1 VGIRRCQASIFRLAL
16 TRRVLELTMLSRSQM
31 PQDAI
36 PQPAGPGMLLSARC
50 HFGSR
55 RKSRFARSAR
65 GSQRTQGSCADDYS
79 PIKLLIRL
87 VGAVTRT
94 LDPLIKSQLLHFEI
108 KDAGDHHKQ
117 RTPAAVR
124 NRLQPKKIV
133 WPHIPLDFPRTASI
147 AVRVDGPS
155 WVAAPPG
162 PERRAC
168 GGASIATGAM

>member
-1 VGIRRCQASIFRLAL
+1 
-16 TRRVLELTMLSRSQM
+16 MLSRSQM

-36 PQPAGPGMLLSARC
+36 PQPAGPGMLLSARR

-108 KDAGDHHKQ
+108 KDAMPG
-117 RTPAAVR
+117 T
-124 NRLQPKKIV
+124 L
-133 WPHIPLDFPRTASI
+133 ASMTCFL
-147 AVRVDGPS
+147 R
-155 WVAAPPG
+155 VAALVSAIRSISMIPPNVAKDLVG
-162 PERRAC
+162 TTVTAQ
-168 GGASIATGAM
+168 GMSA